1 MRGRTALFLG
11 LLLSAC
17 ATMPPRKGVLPDP
30 LAGEVP
36 GVALTKSQRQV
47 ANFVVALAEAGRLA
61 EAKAKLAS
69 LPEGH
74 PVRELLQR
82 ELDYLAGEGPL
93 WIEVASLTEKYP
105 SYQGAWEL
113 AVLVGEREGRWR
125 EAAAA
130 ASVLAKLVPHG
141 SWAKRSEVLRARFQ
155 AEGEAQV
162 KKLLQEGQSRPA
174 LAAAKALLAEFPE
187 SRSTRELA
195 VRAALAAGE
204 VEDAKLLVL
213 PLPEDGAGLELKA
226 EVAAAEQKWELAAN
240 LLRRLPPSY
249 PGRCEKLSQAEEN
262 ARWLAASPRVRKAS
276 ESERLTRAQLASLL
290 VFYFPEVAGQTQGTV
305 PLFEDVVGLPE
316 QAEVI
321 AVVRAG
327 LMTGDPLTR
336 RFSPGRPVA
345 SRELEAVLNR
355 LAKFLGWGKLA
366 ICGEGPAP
374 GCLSLPENGRPI
386 SGRELVAVFLQ
397 LRRPQGC

>member
-1 MRGRTALFLG
+1 MRGRVALFLG
-11 LLLSAC
+11 LLLSSC

-30 LAGEVP
+30 LAGKVP
-36 GVALTKSQRQV
+36 GGELTKSQRHV
-47 ANFVVALAEAGRLA
+47 ANAVVALAEAGRFA

-82 ELDYLAGEGPL
+82 EVEYLAGEGPL
-93 WIEVASLTEKYP
+93 WNEVAGLTEKYP
-105 SYQGAWEL
+105 NYQGAWEL

-141 SWAKRSEVLRARFQ
+141 PWAKRSETLRARFQ
-155 AEGEAQV
+155 AETEAQV
-162 KKLLQEGQSRPA
+162 KKLLQQGQFRPA
-174 LAAAKALLAEFPE
+174 LAAAKALLVEFPE

-195 VRAALAAGE
+195 VRAALFAGE

-213 PLPEDGAGLELKA
+213 PLPEEGAGLELKA
-226 EVAAAEQKWELAAN
+226 EVAAAEQNWELAAN

-249 PGRCEKLSQAEEN
+249 PGRCEKLSQAEEK

-276 ESERLTRAQLASLL
+276 ESERLTRAQLATLL
-290 VFYFPEVAGQTQGTV
+290 IFYFPEVAGQTQGKV

-316 QAEVI
+316 QAEII

-327 LMTGDPLTR
+327 LLTGDPLTR
-336 RFSPGRPVA
+336 RFFPDRPVA
-345 SRELEAVLNR
+345 SSELEAVLNR
-355 LAKFLGWGKLA
+355 LAKFLGWGELA
-366 ICGEGPAP
+366 ICGEGP
-374 GCLSLPENGRPI
+374 GCLSLPENGKSI